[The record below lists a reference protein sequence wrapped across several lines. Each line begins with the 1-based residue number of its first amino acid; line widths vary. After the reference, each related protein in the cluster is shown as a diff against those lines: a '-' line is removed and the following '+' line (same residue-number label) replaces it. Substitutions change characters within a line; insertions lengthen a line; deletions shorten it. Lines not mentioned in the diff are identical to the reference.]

1 VGASDSDAVLA
12 IARALPAGGLM
23 ICIEGDRAAAARA
36 VAAFARESPGRNV
49 SVMTGDPALFV
60 RKVAGPFDLIVT
72 AVDEAV
78 RTRIAG
84 RLGTLLAPGGRILTS

>member
-1 VGASDSDAVLA
+1 MSF
-12 IARALPAGGLM
+12 ARALPSDGMM

-36 VAAFARESPGRNV
+36 VAAFAREGLSGRV
-49 SVMTGDPALFV
+49 SVMMGDPALFV
-60 RKVAGPFDLIVT
+60 RKVAGPFDLIVS

-84 RLGTLLAPGGRILTS
+84 RLGALLAPGGRILTS